1 MYMYYNSIVRFT
13 LPRSNFTS
21 ITTPPT
27 PLYKCSTSGD
37 LLIFGLVFMTEEGV
51 LDANSLISAIMDDQQ
66 SSMSGYSFTAQMITQ
81 TLLLSTAPPVMT
93 PTTNTTTNTPDSTDT
108 NPGLTTDQI
117 IGLAVGIVAAFILV
131 LVLTTI
137 IIVLW

>member
-1 MYMYYNSIVRFT
+1 MYYNSILRFT

-21 ITTPPT
+21 ITN
-27 PLYKCSTSGD
+27 PLTLLYECSTSSD

-51 LDANSLISAIMDDQQ
+51 LDANSSISAIMDDQQ
-66 SSMSGYSFTAQMITQ
+66 SSMSQYSLTAQMKTQ
-81 TLLLSTAPPVMT
+81 TILLSTAPPVMT
-93 PTTNTTTNTPDSTDT
+93 PTTNTTTDTPDSTDT
-108 NPGLTTDQI
+108 NPGLTTDQS